1 MLLLSLIS
9 ANSVVSRTDIAHYR
23 KSRVP
28 KPYCLLELTTQHPH
42 AHTIF
47 SWTPLSQGIV
57 VRNLGLH
64 LPRIILTYHYFLP
77 RAQFSLIIVRIG
89 RGISSEGTRPNT
101 TNSIS
106 YSMPSKASASR
117 SNGPIV
123 FKTTTTTQ
131 FTDTQETE
139 TETTMKPSD
148 ATSPG
153 MYKMEFQ
160 GDGDSTISV

>member
-57 VRNLGLH
+57 VRNLGPH
-64 LPRIILTYHYFLP
+64 LPRIILTYHYFSF
-77 RAQFSLIIVRIG
+77 AFFFSLGRSSRLSSSVSAAVLARKAHGRIPPIRYRIRCLRKLPHRARMG
-89 RGISSEGTRPNT
+89 PSSSRRQRRHSSRTLKRPR
-101 TNSIS
+101 
-106 YSMPSKASASR
+106 PR
-117 SNGPIV
+117 P
-123 FKTTTTTQ
+123 Q
-131 FTDTQETE
+131 
-139 TETTMKPSD
+139 
-148 ATSPG
+148 
-153 MYKMEFQ
+153 
-160 GDGDSTISV
+160 